1 LNGGTKIRL
10 VLGTD
15 FRIDSTGPDASTR
28 TIGQAGK
35 LGVANGNGVNGMAR
49 KVAHYLS
56 ELGYKTA
63 RIFNLRPF
71 NKAVTQIEYRKGY
84 EAEALK
90 LGSLLPVKVAYSES
104 NQIHGDVRLVLGHD
118 IKQNMAA
125 WTPWLNKV
133 RVAQSDAA
141 SRL

>member
-1 LNGGTKIRL
+1 MYGTEDNG
-10 VLGTD
+10 VLSEISVGVAVSVGKGVGETV
-15 FRIDSTGPDASTR
+15 TGV
-28 TIGQAGK
+28 K
-35 LGVANGNGVNGMAR
+35 VANGNGVNGMAR